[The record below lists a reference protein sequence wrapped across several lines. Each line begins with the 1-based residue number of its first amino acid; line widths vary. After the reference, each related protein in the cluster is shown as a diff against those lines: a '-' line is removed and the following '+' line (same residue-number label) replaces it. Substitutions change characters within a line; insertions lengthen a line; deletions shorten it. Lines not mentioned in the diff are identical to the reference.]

1 MAKAAPETAR
11 ISPDARER
19 YEPVIGLEVHAQL
32 RTQSKIFCGC
42 STRFGDPPNT
52 NVCPVCLGLPG
63 TLPVLNRR
71 ALELAIRASLALHCN
86 VQESSRFARKNYF
99 YPDLPKGYQISMYE
113 LPLATGGRLEIEF
126 NGARPDKTG
135 TSKRIGITRL
145 HLEEDAAKAMHE
157 GFPDSDRNSYI
168 DYNRCG
174 VPLIEIVSEPDL
186 RSPPEAYAY
195 LTTLK
200 QVLEYTEVSD
210 CNMEEGSL
218 RCDANVSVRRRGAEK
233 FGTKT
238 EVKNLNSFRYLQ
250 HALEYEIE
258 RHIGVLESGGQ
269 IEQETR
275 LWNLGAGR
283 TEPMRSKEYAHDY
296 RYFPEPD
303 LLPVRVSAA
312 WKAEIERAMPELPG
326 AKRARFI
333 RDYGITPYDAGV
345 LADTRA
351 LADYF
356 EAVVRA
362 GAPAKTAANWI
373 QTDLLRRLNDA
384 GKEISESPVAP
395 AALADLLK
403 LVESGQITAASGK
416 KVFAKMFETGQ
427 PAQAIIAAEGV
438 SQISDAGEIERLCR
452 EVIAANPENVAKYR
466 AGNEGVFK
474 FFVGQV
480 IRATRG
486 QANPQLVND
495 TLKRLLG

>member
-1 MAKAAPETAR
+1 
-11 ISPDARER
+11 
-19 YEPVIGLEVHAQL
+19 
-32 RTQSKIFCGC
+32 
-42 STRFGDPPNT
+42 
-52 NVCPVCLGLPG
+52 
-63 TLPVLNRR
+63 
-71 ALELAIRASLALHCN
+71 
-86 VQESSRFARKNYF
+86 
-99 YPDLPKGYQISMYE
+99 MYE

-126 NGARPDKTG
+126 NGAPPDNIG
-135 TSKRIGITRL
+135 TSRRIGITRL

-174 VPLIEIVSEPDL
+174 LPLIEIVSEPDL

-351 LADYF
+351 
-356 EAVVRA
+356 
-362 GAPAKTAANWI
+362 
-373 QTDLLRRLNDA
+373 
-384 GKEISESPVAP
+384 
-395 AALADLLK
+395 
-403 LVESGQITAASGK
+403 
-416 KVFAKMFETGQ
+416 
-427 PAQAIIAAEGV
+427 PAQQEPPFKATGIMQVGYASRNGDLGDAFIVRRAE
-438 SQISDAGEIERLCR
+438 
-452 EVIAANPENVAKYR
+452 
-466 AGNEGVFK
+466 
-474 FFVGQV
+474 
-480 IRATRG
+480 
-486 QANPQLVND
+486 
-495 TLKRLLG
+495 LG